1 MSQADKR
8 RNWSYDEDI
17 MLLIQV
23 ANDKSFAAEKDQV
36 TKAWQT
42 LAETLM
48 ESEQFTR
55 VVDARK
61 LLNRFTIL
69 VDEHRRFDVAS
80 AKLSGSDQEEQDK
93 HMLLDDIVCLLD
105 DIKATATTDKSNAT
119 ADKSNAAADKD
130 KIEQD
135 GLLIRELAMQ
145 TIERRT
151 DKAPDGESS
160 KKKPALES
168 RRTSLASA
176 IEIESERERATRE
189 KELEFQRFKFE
200 SDLKQREMD
209 RDERRAEREHQLAI
223 ARIESEKMSCLLKAV
238 LEGRK

>member
-1 MSQADKR
+1 
-8 RNWSYDEDI
+8 
-17 MLLIQV
+17 
-23 ANDKSFAAEKDQV
+23 
-36 TKAWQT
+36 
-42 LAETLM
+42 
-48 ESEQFTR
+48 
-55 VVDARK
+55 
-61 LLNRFTIL
+61 
-69 VDEHRRFDVAS
+69 
-80 AKLSGSDQEEQDK
+80 
-93 HMLLDDIVCLLD
+93 
-105 DIKATATTDKSNAT
+105 
-119 ADKSNAAADKD
+119 
-130 KIEQD
+130 
-135 GLLIRELAMQ
+135 MQ

-160 KKKPALES
+160 KKKPAVES

-209 RDERRAEREHQLAI
+209 RYERRAEREHQLAI

>member
-23 ANDKSFAAEKDQV
+23 ANDKPFAAEKGQV
-36 TKAWQT
+36 AKAWQT
-42 LAETLM
+42 QAETLM

-69 VDEHRRFDVAS
+69 VDEHRRFAVAS
-80 AKLSGSDQEEQDK
+80 AKLSGSDQEEQGK

-135 GLLIRELAMQ
+135 GLIIRELAMQ
-145 TIERRT
+145 TMKRRS

-160 KKKPALES
+160 KKKPPVES

-200 SDLKQREMD
+200 SDLKHQQHGH
-209 RDERRAEREHQLAI
+209 EHL
-223 ARIESEKMSCLLKAV
+223 
-238 LEGRK
+238 

>member
-23 ANDKSFAAEKDQV
+23 ANDKPFAAEKGQV

-42 LAETLM
+42 LAETLT

-80 AKLSGSDQEEQDK
+80 AKLSGFDQEEQDK

-105 DIKATATTDKSNAT
+105 DMKTTATTNKSKAT

-145 TIERRT
+145 TMKRRT

-160 KKKPALES
+160 KKKPAVES

-176 IEIESERERATRE
+176 MEIESERERATRE